1 VACLEHVPNL
11 ENQIKE
17 LKRLLKP
24 NGTLIIAVPNF
35 KSFDAKYYG
44 KFWAAYDVPF
54 ILAFLKQL
62 KMLFEKKI

>member
-1 VACLEHVPNL
+1 MFGTRSNL

-44 KFWAAYDVPF
+44 KFWPLMYPF
-54 ILAFLKQL
+54 ILAFLKTAI
-62 KMLFEKKI
+62 KCFSKT